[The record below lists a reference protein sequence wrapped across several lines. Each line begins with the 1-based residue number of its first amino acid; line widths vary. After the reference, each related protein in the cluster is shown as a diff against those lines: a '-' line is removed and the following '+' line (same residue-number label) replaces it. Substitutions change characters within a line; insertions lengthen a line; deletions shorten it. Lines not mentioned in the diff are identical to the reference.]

1 MSNVW
6 LFDNLVVWRIGGFV
20 VWWFMVPWF
29 GNFVVWWFWLFG
41 CVFVALW
48 FGGLVVLWFGGW
60 WFCGFLVLSL
70 LVY

>member
-1 MSNVW
+1 
-6 LFDNLVVWRIGGFV
+6 
-20 VWWFMVPWF
+20 MVPWF

-60 WFCGFLVLSL
+60 WFCGLLVLSL